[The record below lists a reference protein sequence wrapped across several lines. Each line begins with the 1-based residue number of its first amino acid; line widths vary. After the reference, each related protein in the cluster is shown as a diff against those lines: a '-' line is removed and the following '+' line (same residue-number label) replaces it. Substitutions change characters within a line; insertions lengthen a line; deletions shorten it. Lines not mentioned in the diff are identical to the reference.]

1 MPSKDRLR
9 QEAERLLRLIR
20 STKFENCL
28 PFVPKHKNLS
38 FAAGIYAIKRVN
50 DEVLYV
56 GIASAFRTRF
66 QSSGH
71 KALERMFLDEVN
83 VKEVRILLIPF
94 SARYLDHMLLLEKHL
109 IFCLAP
115 KYNERMPRVDELQ
128 MLTQTPITGSL
139 KDVLRYL
146 PDHIIDA
153 LEDHADTYG
162 LTDLQVIELAIVQML
177 DLDTTSLG
185 DVSQAKTLAQ
195 YKEENAILKLRLQ
208 ALGQP
213 VE

>member
-1 MPSKDRLR
+1 
-9 QEAERLLRLIR
+9 
-20 STKFENCL
+20 
-28 PFVPKHKNLS
+28 
-38 FAAGIYAIKRVN
+38 
-50 DEVLYV
+50 
-56 GIASAFRTRF
+56 
-66 QSSGH
+66 
-71 KALERMFLDEVN
+71 
-83 VKEVRILLIPF
+83 
-94 SARYLDHMLLLEKHL
+94 
-109 IFCLAP
+109 
-115 KYNERMPRVDELQ
+115 

-139 KDVLRYL
+139 KDVLRSL

-195 YKEENAILKLRLQ
+195 YKEENAILKIRLQ
-208 ALGQP
+208 ALGQS